1 MDIFLN
7 ERDTY
12 PVPKKICIC
21 QNNCTALSNSTK
33 IVMNTGKAVRA
44 DLKVVPSHSSLWG
57 RLLEGDRHAFA
68 EIYKTHVDHLYHYG
82 MHFCRD
88 HERVNDNIQDL
99 FQDLWL
105 TREHLSPQVQH
116 IRYYLISSLRRRLL
130 RSLQKDRRWQYRD
143 SWEGFEFEFTTPQEN
158 KLIQEETAAEQKKL
172 LQAALGNLTRR
183 QREAIYL
190 RFYQN
195 LSYNEVAG
203 IMSMQVDSV
212 YNTISKAIA
221 ILKKNLPFPLLLLF
235 LGR

>member
-1 MDIFLN
+1 
-7 ERDTY
+7 
-12 PVPKKICIC
+12 
-21 QNNCTALSNSTK
+21 
-33 IVMNTGKAVRA
+33 MNTGKAVHT

-57 RLLEGDRHAFA
+57 RFLEGDRHAFA
-68 EIYKTHVDHLYHYG
+68 EIYEAHIDHLFHYG
-82 MHFCRD
+82 MHFCQD
-88 HERVNDNIQDL
+88 KERVKDCLQDL

-105 TREHLSPQVQH
+105 SREHLTTTIQN

-130 RSLQKDRRWQYRD
+130 RALQKDRRWQHRE
-143 SWEGFEFEFTTPQEN
+143 SWDAFEFEFTSPQEN
-158 KLIQEETAAEQKKL
+158 KMILEETAAEQKKL
-172 LQAALGNLTRR
+172 LQQALANLSRR

-212 YNTISKAIA
+212 YNTISKAIG

>member
-1 MDIFLN
+1 
-7 ERDTY
+7 
-12 PVPKKICIC
+12 
-21 QNNCTALSNSTK
+21 
-33 IVMNTGKAVRA
+33 MNTGKAVRA

-68 EIYKTHVDHLYHYG
+68 EIYETHIDHLYHYG

-88 HERVNDNIQDL
+88 QERVKDCIQDL

-105 TREHLSPQVQH
+105 SREHLTTRIQH

-130 RSLQKDRRWQYRD
+130 RSLQKDRRSLHRD
-143 SWEGFEFEFTTPQEN
+143 SWEAFEFEFTTPQEN
-158 KLIQEETAAEQKKL
+158 KLILEEIAAEQKKL
-172 LQAALGNLTRR
+172 LQQALAQLTRR

-212 YNTISKAIA
+212 YNTISKAIG

>member
-1 MDIFLN
+1 
-7 ERDTY
+7 
-12 PVPKKICIC
+12 
-21 QNNCTALSNSTK
+21 
-33 IVMNTGKAVRA
+33 MNTGKAVRA
-44 DLKVVPSHSSLWG
+44 NLKVVPSHSSLWG

-68 EIYKTHVDHLYHYG
+68 EIYETHIDHLYHYG

-88 HERVNDNIQDL
+88 QERVKDCIQDL

-105 TREHLSPQVQH
+105 SREHLTTRIQH

-130 RSLQKDRRWQYRD
+130 RSLQKDRRSLHRD
-143 SWEGFEFEFTTPQEN
+143 SWEAFEFEFTTPQEN
-158 KLIQEETAAEQKKL
+158 KLILEETAAEQKKL
-172 LQAALGNLTRR
+172 LQQALAQLTRR

-212 YNTISKAIA
+212 YNTISKAIG